1 MLVFTQ
7 HDRLVRTK
15 EFQLRATIKDPAT
28 LHQRSVEEAK
38 EAFKGTEKSLKET
51 MVNLKI
57 PMPTFARVSG
67 IFCAIALPSIDQFVV
82 RKGYEKDVSYLV
94 GVTRDVAKE
103 QVTGDAWVLWSMAQ
117 RASLPDKIEAC
128 VL

>member
-15 EFQLRATIKDPAT
+15 AFQLRGTDLDPDT
-28 LHQRSVEEAK
+28 LRKRSVEGAK
-38 EAFKGTEKSLKET
+38 EVFQGTLQSLQVT
-51 MVNLKI
+51 MDKLKI
-57 PMPTFARVSG
+57 PMPTYARVSG
-67 IFCAIALPSIDQFVV
+67 IFCGVVLSSIDHFLV

-94 GVTRDVAKE
+94 RVTRDVAKE
-103 QVTGDAWVLWSMAQ
+103 QVMGDAWVLWSMAQ
-117 RASLPDKIEAC
+117 RASLPDKVEAC

>member
-15 EFQLRATIKDPAT
+15 AFQLRGTDLDSVT
-28 LHQRSVEEAK
+28 LRQRSEEEAQ
-38 EAFKGTEKSLKET
+38 EVFKCTLQSLQVT
-51 MVNLKI
+51 MDNLKI
-57 PMPTFARVSG
+57 PMPTYARVSG
-67 IFCAIALPSIDQFVV
+67 IFCGIVLPSVDHFLV

-94 GVTRDVAKE
+94 QVTSDVAKE
-103 QVTGDAWVLWSMAQ
+103 QVMGDAWVLWSMAQ